1 MQQAVSSIQCSGRKK
16 RRKGKSR
23 DEWVLDAEWGLEYTG
38 TRIDLREAEFWK
50 GYA

>member
-1 MQQAVSSIQCSGRKK
+1 VFREQSKGNKGKK
-16 RRKGKSR
+16 WGGVKEKSR